1 MYKKRACTLLV
12 FTQLTNKY
20 WTDQLRPLRGPEENI
35 SDQQGQ
41 RRQEG
46 ESNEDRKKKTGEID
60 ETQEGANTSAP

>member
-20 WTDQLRPLRGPEENI
+20 WTDQLRLLRGLEENI
-35 SDQQGQ
+35 SEQQGQ

-46 ESNEDRKKKTGEID
+46 ESNEDRKKRQGK
-60 ETQEGANTSAP
+60 